1 MKNGI
6 AWGVGAGALIMGLG
20 VFGLSL
26 RNPQGVQAA
35 ATRPDPCG
43 PATAAAQRPQNCSDS
58 GRSSGAVYVP
68 RSSRKPDDDGRG
80 GRSGPG
86 EGGSGEGG
94 ESSAGHAGF
103 GESAGGHAGGGE

>member
-1 MKNGI
+1 
-6 AWGVGAGALIMGLG
+6 MGLG
-20 VFGLSL
+20 VLGLSL

-43 PATAAAQRPQNCSDS
+43 PATAAAQRPQNCSGS
-58 GRSSGAVYVP
+58 GHSSGFVYVSG
-68 RSSRKPDDDGRG
+68 SSRKSDDERGGRG
-80 GRSGPG
+80 G
-86 EGGSGEGG
+86 ED